1 MNDWIASL
9 RGGLAIDLHLRNM
22 VNRKG
27 GESMNRELTPLQIVL
42 AFGAFVAAAV
52 FVLLLYTTPR
62 DPGNSAVASIGDEDV
77 DLTIP
82 DRQHSPVNVVT
93 MQISAMRDSLQ
104 DPARLQT
111 CYSLASPKNREFTG
125 PYQRFAIMIMQ
136 PPYDLLATC
145 KEWRVA
151 AAAIEN
157 RDAAVLVTAHP
168 SEGPALAFRF
178 LLHQYEEAPFSD
190 CWLTEGV
197 DILPTA
203 PERAEEE
210 ERALVT
216 PNLSPE

>member
-1 MNDWIASL
+1 M
-9 RGGLAIDLHLRNM
+9 
-22 VNRKG
+22 NRK
-27 GESMNRELTPLQIVL
+27 LTPLQIALSV
-42 AFGAFVAAAV
+42 GAVVAAAL
-52 FVLLLYTTPR
+52 FLLFLFTTPR
-62 DPGNSAVASIGDEDV
+62 DPANSAVASIGDDDV

-82 DRQHSPVNVVT
+82 DREHSPVNVVA

-151 AAAIEN
+151 AAAVED

-168 SEGPALAFRF
+168 AEGPAIAFRF

-197 DILPTA
+197 DILPIV
-203 PERAEEE
+203 PEREEE